1 MPASRALAA
10 GRFEQCTERS
20 GAGTQSPRLLVE
32 QMKVPD
38 QTMAAET
45 ERAEASGGDLAMDRV
60 NREELDP
67 EPG

>member
-1 MPASRALAA
+1 MPASRTRRRGPFRAVYGTL
-10 GRFEQCTERS
+10 GRWHSEST
-20 GAGTQSPRLLVE
+20 LVVE

-60 NREELDP
+60 NREELDR